1 MAWSGTTTGCLGR
14 ALSKTSALTLD
25 VLNLFDRRYN
35 DIEYFYATRLAGEA
49 AAVNDKVVH
58 PGEPRTARLTLR
70 LGF

>member
-1 MAWSGTTTGCLGR
+1 M
-14 ALSKTSALTLD
+14 
-25 VLNLFDRRYN
+25 LNLFDRRYN
-35 DIEYFYATRLAGEA
+35 DIEYYYATRLAGEA